1 MKKILNIILILYV
14 LNSAVVSYSQ
24 DHLAPDSYFD
34 KALKA
39 DSIYYTKTDYKKA
52 YYYYNEAFK
61 IIK

>member
-1 MKKILNIILILYV
+1 MILYV